1 MLSLDEMLFYV
12 ILFEVNVL
20 LVINVVMG
28 EIIQLITTG
37 VYLDSFIFLC
47 DGIKAWVMNCTS
59 NSVLAID
66 LVVYQYVVD
75 IPLEKYDGMGMS
87 NKLGAWVMV
96 FSLDEKILLIPG
108 MVRGDIVCINTIMYQ
123 KEDFPVGDVCGMILV
138 MCF

>member
-28 EIIQLITTG
+28 EIIQLIIIG
-37 VYLDSFIFLC
+37 VYFDSFIFLC
-47 DGIKAWVMNCTS
+47 DGIKVWVMNCIS
-59 NSVLAID
+59 NSVLVID

-75 IPLEKYDGMGMS
+75 ILLEKYDGMGMS
-87 NKLGAWVMV
+87 NKFGVWVMV
-96 FSLDEKILLIPG
+96 FFSDEKILLIFG
-108 MVRGDIVCINTIMYQ
+108 MVRGDIVCINIIMYQ
-123 KEDFPVGDVCGMILV
+123 KEDFFVGDVCGMILV